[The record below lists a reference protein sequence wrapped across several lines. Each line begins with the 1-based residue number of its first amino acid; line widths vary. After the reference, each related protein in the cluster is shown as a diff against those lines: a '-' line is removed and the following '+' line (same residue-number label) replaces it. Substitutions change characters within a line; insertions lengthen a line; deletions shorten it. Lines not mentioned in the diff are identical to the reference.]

1 MSDILTFIG
10 GGVVGAAITFIGNW
24 LMNKREE
31 LLEMLKIIS
40 RAAPYYNQLAMNAWN
55 FSWGL
60 THNESD
66 DGLLMY
72 YMCNILQI
80 RRQIVLTFGDLQFD
94 NLVAERIIGDFGRD
108 IFSLI
113 KKKFNPVEL
122 SELTFLSENSKPYH
136 EFHEIIKN
144 NDLDNKFRKWIRE
157 EISDNDKAEL
167 EKKCAWYSQLIM
179 LELNHLYRLWYREE
193 PPLSLRAD
201 LRVYLQAHERT
212 YLGRINAFE
221 TKTKL
226 KKS

>member
-1 MSDILTFIG
+1 
-10 GGVVGAAITFIGNW
+10 VGAAITFIGNW
-24 LMNKREE
+24 LMKKREE

-40 RAAPYYNQLAMNAWN
+40 RAAPYYNQLAMNVWN

-136 EFHEIIKN
+136 EF
-144 NDLDNKFRKWIRE
+144 
-157 EISDNDKAEL
+157 S
-167 EKKCAWYSQLIM
+167 
-179 LELNHLYRLWYREE
+179 
-193 PPLSLRAD
+193 
-201 LRVYLQAHERT
+201 
-212 YLGRINAFE
+212 
-221 TKTKL
+221 
-226 KKS
+226 